1 MKYEEWIIQ
10 LKSELDPF
18 DQLDM
23 KTFAKAMAYFE
34 FKKYRKG
41 AYLKFSGKT
50 DLYFRYIIK
59 GIAVFSHPTG

>member
-23 KTFAKAMAYFE
+23 KTFAKAMRNTKPRLGEVWRWY
-34 FKKYRKG
+34 
-41 AYLKFSGKT
+41 
-50 DLYFRYIIK
+50 
-59 GIAVFSHPTG
+59 